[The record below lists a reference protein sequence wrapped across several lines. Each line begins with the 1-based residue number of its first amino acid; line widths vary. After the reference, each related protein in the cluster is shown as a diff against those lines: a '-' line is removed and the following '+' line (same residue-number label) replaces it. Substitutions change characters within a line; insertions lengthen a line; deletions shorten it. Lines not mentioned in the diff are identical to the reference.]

1 MGNYISE
8 LKYAKFTGTQSKL
21 GLLAR
26 PQILDKGESDWSVHS
41 ILVKIILNSNK
52 HSRRRKGGKK
62 ERERERER
70 ERESERKK
78 EINR

>member
-1 MGNYISE
+1 MGNYLSE
-8 LKYAKFTGTQSKL
+8 LKYAKFTGTQSKF

-26 PQILDKGESDWSVHS
+26 LKLDKGESDWSVHS

-70 ERESERKK
+70 ERTKLIDK
-78 EINR
+78 